1 MRRLIP
7 FLKSPEES
15 PREAPEGGVV
25 RRQTRPGLRAILRS
39 SLAIGICAMITV
51 GYVERERFL
60 DGVITASVESGL
72 RLQTIEVKGRS
83 HTPKSV
89 ILAASE
95 LALGEP
101 MLTISLAALHE
112 RLSTIG
118 WIDEVAVER
127 RMPSTIRIV
136 LTERIPMA
144 LLQTEAGHRV
154 IDQTGTIISG
164 ADPSVFG
171 HLTVVAGTSAAPN
184 AGPILNILQ
193 TEPELFAD
201 VWAVTYQSERRWD
214 VHLRNG
220 IRVRL
225 PETDPRTAW
234 SKLAIIDLSKQIT
247 NRDLA
252 VIDMRVPDQMI
263 VEPNIPVRG
272 QGRNT

>member
-7 FLKSPEES
+7 FLKAKDMTA
-15 PREAPEGGVV
+15 REAPESGVAH
-25 RRQTRPGLRAILRS
+25 RESRPGLKAVLRG
-39 SLAIGICAMITV
+39 SLAIGLCAMIAV
-51 GYVERERFL
+51 GYVERVRLL
-60 DGVITASVESGL
+60 DGIIVASAEAGL
-72 RLQTIEVKGRS
+72 RLGTIEVKGRS

-95 LALGEP
+95 LTLGEP
-101 MLTISLAALHE
+101 MLTISLPALHE

-118 WIDEVAVER
+118 WIGEVAIER
-127 RMPSTIRIV
+127 RMPSTIRII
-136 LTERIPMA
+136 LTERVPMA

-154 IDQTGTIISG
+154 IDQTGTVISG
-164 ADPSVFG
+164 ADPSAFG
-171 HLTVVAGTSAAPN
+171 HLTVVAGTSAALN

-193 TEPELFAD
+193 TEPELFAE

-234 SKLAIIDLSKQIT
+234 SKLAIIDHSKHIT

>member
-1 MRRLIP
+1 
-7 FLKSPEES
+7 
-15 PREAPEGGVV
+15 V
-25 RRQTRPGLRAILRS
+25 RRPSRPGLRAILRG
-39 SLAIGICAMITV
+39 SLAVSILAMITV

-60 DGVITASVESGL
+60 DGIVTVSAESGL
-72 RLQTIEVKGRS
+72 HLRTIEVKGRA

-95 LALGEP
+95 LTLGEP

-164 ADPSVFG
+164 ANPSFFG

-234 SKLAIIDLSKQIT
+234 SKLAIIDHSKQIT

-252 VIDMRVPDQMI
+252 VIDMRVPDQMV